1 MVNTENVK
9 RRINQLEEKY
19 NGDNDTIPG
28 APYMTHMD
36 FMLLD
41 TMKYMV
47 EVIDNL
53 HQRIVEME
61 EK

>member
-1 MVNTENVK
+1 MVDDI
-9 RRINQLEEKY
+9 RYRIMQLEERY

-41 TMKYMV
+41 TIKHLVDM
-47 EVIDNL
+47 IDDLNK
-53 HQRIVEME
+53 RIVELE
-61 EK
+61 E